1 MKRPNSKMLIERFVK
16 AYLSNGAGKSNFT
29 QLLSE
34 LIKDG
39 ITDPERIRNYMII
52 QDYHKYLEKNVGHAG
67 KTLEDLSE
75 TYNISTR
82 QVQNIVYKWSN
93 KFRAS
98 SNIT

>member
-1 MKRPNSKMLIERFVK
+1 MKRPNSKMLIERFTS
-16 AYLSNGAGKSNFT
+16 AYLQECGSDLPCD
-29 QLLSE
+29 QLLRE

-39 ITDPERIRNYMII
+39 LTDPERIRNYMIVK
-52 QDYHKYLEKNVGHAG
+52 DYHRLLERNSGYSG

-75 TYNISTR
+75 LYKISTR

-93 KFRAS
+93 KYRAA